1 MAKTKLNPR
10 SAAGFTLFEVMLGLF
25 LISLMCLSVYA
36 SLTQITKAAMS
47 VAIRDEAY
55 HLLQAKAEEQLA
67 TSFSS
72 FGTAATDT
80 VTSSVKTSFLPSTAT
95 PLTLPTSGNS
105 LGRITFTRSII
116 AGTASTSSKSATV
129 QVSWTFQGRPYQV
142 SVPLYRSN
150 P

>member
-1 MAKTKLNPR
+1 MAKTQRKR
-10 SAAGFTLFEVMLGLF
+10 SSTAGFTLFEVMLGLF

-67 TSFSS
+67 TNFNS
-72 FGTAATDT
+72 FGAAATDT
-80 VTSSVKTSFLPSTAT
+80 VTSEVKTSFLPSTALSLAVT
-95 PLTLPTSGNS
+95 PDNNV
-105 LGRITFTRSII
+105 GRITFTRSIV
-116 AGTASTSSKSATV
+116 AGTSSSSSKSATV

>member
-1 MAKTKLNPR
+1 MAKKLRKR
-10 SAAGFTLFEVMLGLF
+10 SSNAGFTLFEVMLGLF

-36 SLTQITKAAMS
+36 SLTQITKAAMG

-67 TSFSS
+67 TDFTS

-80 VTSSVKTSFLPSTAT
+80 VTSEVKTSFLPSTVTAQ
-95 PLTLPTSGNS
+95 TLPTDNNV
-105 LGRITFTRSII
+105 GRITFTRSIV
-116 AGTASTSSKSATV
+116 AGTSSSSAKSATV
-129 QVSWTFQGRPYQV
+129 QVSWTFQGRPYQI
-142 SVPLYRSN
+142 SVPLYRTN